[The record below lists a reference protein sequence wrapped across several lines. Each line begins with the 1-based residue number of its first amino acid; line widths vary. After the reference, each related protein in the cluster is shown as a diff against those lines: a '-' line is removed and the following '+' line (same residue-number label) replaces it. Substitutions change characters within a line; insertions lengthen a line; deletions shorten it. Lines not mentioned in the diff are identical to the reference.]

1 MEAIGG
7 CFALAIWLGGLVLS
21 VFLIVA
27 QLRLFKIDATLK
39 EILAELKRQNSP
51 SVSAPTAETQSL
63 EETRARIA
71 DVQKNWPT
79 YE

>member
-1 MEAIGG
+1 ME
-7 CFALAIWLGGLVLS
+7 CFGLLIWLGGLVLGIYL
-21 VFLIVA
+21 VVA

-39 EILAELKRQNSP
+39 EILAELKKQNSP
-51 SVSAPTAETQSL
+51 PVPASTAETQSL